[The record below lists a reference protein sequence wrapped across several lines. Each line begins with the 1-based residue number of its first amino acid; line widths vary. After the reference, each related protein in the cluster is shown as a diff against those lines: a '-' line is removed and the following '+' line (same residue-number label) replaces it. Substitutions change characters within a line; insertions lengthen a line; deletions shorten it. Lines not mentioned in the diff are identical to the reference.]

1 MFCIFQK
8 LVCCHFFHVTLE
20 LREDIG
26 IRILILLRAKLRGKK
41 AYQERPYG
49 GSDIALKPERY
60 EASSKGG

>member
-1 MFCIFQK
+1 M
-8 LVCCHFFHVTLE
+8 TLD
-20 LREDIG
+20 LREDTG

-41 AYQERPYG
+41 AYQERPCG